1 MKKINH
7 SILKGFNWLLL
18 TFLGLIGFTNHSCMT
33 KYGSPEPEAD
43 FVVKGKV
50 VEKNANQ
57 KPIKNISVQHLWQ
70 NAAVFTN
77 EQGDFILPTI
87 NEFPRTTLTII
98 ATDIDGAEN
107 GEYLTD
113 TVYLDMSDA
122 QKTKKGDGEWY
133 RGEFTKSVTIELTP
147 KE

>member
-1 MKKINH
+1 MKKINF

-18 TFLGLIGFTNHSCMT
+18 TFLGLIGFTNHSCMM
-33 KYGSPEPEAD
+33 KYGSPEAD
-43 FVVKGKV
+43 FIVKGKV
-50 VEKNANQ
+50 VEKTAQ
-57 KPIKNISVQHLWQ
+57 KPVKNISVQYLRRSG
-70 NAAVFTN
+70 AAFTD
-77 EQGDFILPTI
+77 EQGDFTLPKTYGESPRGTTI
-87 NEFPRTTLTII
+87 AVI

-113 TVYLDMSDA
+113 TVYVDMSDA
-122 QKTKKGDGEWY
+122 QKTKKSKGEWY